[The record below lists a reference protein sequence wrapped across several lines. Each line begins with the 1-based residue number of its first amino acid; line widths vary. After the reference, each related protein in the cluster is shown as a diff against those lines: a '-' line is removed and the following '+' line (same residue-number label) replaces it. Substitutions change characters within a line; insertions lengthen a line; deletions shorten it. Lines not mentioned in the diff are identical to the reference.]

1 MLINLLC
8 GPRSLSTATM
18 YSFAQRDDITV
29 FDEPLYAHWLAKYPH
44 VYRPY
49 REELLKAQ
57 DTNGN
62 NVLKMLASAPTPE
75 KPIAFAKHIVKQLID
90 TDKNLLLFGR
100 EGSPTGTNSPSPSTP
115 PVTIKNVF
123 LIRDPL
129 DMIASWDVKN
139 GVHQEGCTLEATSLP
154 QMVLLFSEIR
164 SLTGSPPIVVDSS
177 LLKKYPREILTELC
191 KRLEI
196 PFQESQLSWPAGPKP
211 DIDGLWAHL
220 WYDSVHKSTG
230 YGSGNGE
237 TSFESRKAF
246 PPLTPEM
253 LAVYREAAPFY
264 EIMRRHAIGVHP
276 LCPGSSAAPL
286 YLPLAS
292 GNANANGSGN
302 GNAGSVSGI
311 LDHGLSAVTDPRN
324 ENILAW
330 VGDRLLPRELAK
342 VSCFDSSV
350 QGGDAVWE
358 GIRVYGGRVFKL
370 EEHLQRLMDSSK
382 AMGFAGIPTKEYI
395 REAIFK
401 TLSANGMRDNAHM
414 RLTLTRGAKVT
425 SSMNPVFNIFG
436 CNLIILPE
444 WKPVGSATSYDNLKG
459 IRLITAAGR
468 RNPPAC
474 VDSKIHH
481 NNLINNILPKIQA
494 NHAGAADALMLDTEG
509 FVSETN
515 ACNVFMVKNGVVLTP
530 HADFCL
536 PGITRSTVINIVR
549 TSLTDLQMI
558 ERRISLTEFYCAD
571 EIFTTGTMGELSPVV
586 DLDGRIIGNGTPG
599 PVTLRIQASYRLL
612 TESEGVPIPI

>member
-1 MLINLLC
+1 MELGGGKVSTERELMLINLLC

-18 YSFAQRDDITV
+18 YSFAQRDDIKV
-29 FDEPLYAHWLAKYPH
+29 FDEPLYAHWLAKHPH

-49 REELLKAQ
+49 RDELLQAQ

-62 NVLKMLASAPTPE
+62 NVLRMLASAPTTE

-90 TDKNLLLFGR
+90 TDKNLLFNGH
-100 EGSPTGTNSPSPSTP
+100 STSSSSSP
-115 PVTIKNVF
+115 PVKIKNVF
-123 LIRDPL
+123 LIRDPF

-164 SLTGSPPIVVDSS
+164 SQSGSAPIVVDSS
-177 LLKKYPREILTELC
+177 LLKKYPREILGELC
-191 KRLEI
+191 KRLDI
-196 PFQESQLSWPAGPKP
+196 PFQESQLSWSAGPKP
-211 DIDGLWAHL
+211 EIDGLWAHL

-230 YGSGNGE
+230 YGAGNGE
-237 TSFESRKAF
+237 TSFEKRRAQ
-246 PPLTPEM
+246 PTLTPEM

-264 EIMRRHAIGVHP
+264 EILRRHAIGVHP
-276 LCPGSSAAPL
+276 LCPGSSCAPL
-286 YLPLAS
+286 YLPLAE
-292 GNANANGSGN
+292 
-302 GNAGSVSGI
+302 AGDSAI
-311 LDHGLSAVTDPRN
+311 AAVTDPRN
-324 ENILAW
+324 ANLLAW

-358 GIRVYGGRVFKL
+358 GIRVYGGRVFKM

-382 AMGFAGIPTKEYI
+382 AMAFVGVPSKDYI

-401 TLSANGMRDNAHM
+401 TLSANGMSDNAHM
-414 RLTLTRGAKVT
+414 RLTLTRGAKMT
-425 SSMNPVFNIFG
+425 SSMNPNFNVFG
-436 CNLIILPE
+436 CNLIILAE
-444 WKPVGSATSYDNLKG
+444 WKPVGSAASYDNLKG
-459 IRLITAAGR
+459 IRLITASGR

-494 NHAGAADALMLDTEG
+494 NQAGAADALMLDTEG

-515 ACNVFMVKNGVVLTP
+515 ACNIFMVKDGKVLTP

-536 PGITRSTVINIVR
+536 PGVTRATVIKIVKS
-549 TSLTDLQMI
+549 SLTDLEMV
-558 ERRISLTEFYCAD
+558 ERRLSLTEFYCAD
-571 EIFTTGTMGELSPVV
+571 EVFTTGTMGELSPVV
-586 DLDGRIIGNGTPG
+586 DLDGRVIGQGTPG
-599 PVTLRIQASYRLL
+599 QVTQRIQQFYRLL
-612 TESEGVPIPI
+612 TETEGVLIPT